1 MNAIAPEA
9 PAAESPSAIRQGAL
23 MAILLSVLLAVLD
36 YAVANIALPTIGA
49 DLHASASVSI
59 WVVNAYQLVNC
70 MLLLPLA
77 AFAERIGAK
86 KVCLGGLAVLMAGSL
101 LCALSHHIATLA
113 FARGVQGAGGA
124 AIMAVNT
131 ALIRMVCPPAR
142 LGHCLALNS
151 LTTALSVAL
160 GPSVAAAILYCT
172 GSWRWLFLF
181 NLPAGALVFAL
192 CKARLPATPPLQR
205 MIDPLSI
212 VLNMAAFCL
221 ILTGSD
227 FVARNEWASGGTI
240 LVLLGAVAGGLLL
253 IRQKEHASPLLPVDL
268 LARPAFS
275 VGVMTCF
282 LGYTAANFFMISIPF
297 SLTGLFG
304 RSPVATGLL
313 ITAWPGAMV
322 LTGPLVA
329 RLSDR
334 IPAGTLSSLG
344 LAINGFGFLMVRMTP
359 LDAGGFD
366 IMWRFALAGMG
377 FAMFVSPNN
386 RAIVLAAPHDRNASA
401 SGMIALAR
409 IMGQTCGA
417 TLVAMIMARVADRP
431 TLLCL
436 DYAAAVAWSAA
447 LLSLSRKMKRRLPCS
462 FPAA

>member
-1 MNAIAPEA
+1 MHVIATAAPDHDSPFAID
-9 PAAESPSAIRQGAL
+9 RGAL
-23 MAILLSVLLAVLD
+23 LAILLAILLAVLD

-77 AFAERIGAK
+77 AVAERIGAK
-86 KVCLGGLAVLMAGSL
+86 KVCLGGLTVLMGGSL
-101 LCALSHHIATLA
+101 LCALSHHIVTLA

-192 CKARLPATPPLQR
+192 CKARLPATPPVQR
-205 MIDPLSI
+205 LIDPLSI
-212 VLNMAAFCL
+212 LLNMAAFCL

-227 FVARNEWASGGTI
+227 FLARNEWASGGAL
-240 LVLLGAVAGGLLL
+240 LVLLGATAGGLLL
-253 IRQKEHASPLLPVDL
+253 ARQKDHATPLMPLDL

-275 VGVMTCF
+275 IGAATCF

-304 RSPVATGLL
+304 RSPVTTGLL
-313 ITAWPGAMV
+313 ITAWPASMVAM
-322 LTGPLVA
+322 GPLVGW
-329 RLSDR
+329 LSDR
-334 IPAGTLSSLG
+334 VPAGTLSSIG

-359 LDAGGFD
+359 LDAGDFD
-366 IMWRFALAGMG
+366 IMWRFALAGVG

-386 RAIVLAAPHDRNASA
+386 RAIVLAAPHDRSASA
-401 SGMIALAR
+401 SGMIALSR

-436 DYAAAVAWSAA
+436 DYAVSVAWAAA
-447 LLSLSRKMKRRLPCS
+447 LLSLSRKITRRPTCS